1 MKNESIPLDVNIGKL
16 TSEADIRYGLN
27 HEERPKKLSMGERFK
42 KGGKSKDDGGRRLK
56 PDFSEI
62 EDENQVITYHPVQF
76 EKSWTPGKE
85 EEFI

>member
-1 MKNESIPLDVNIGKL
+1 
-16 TSEADIRYGLN
+16 
-27 HEERPKKLSMGERFK
+27 MGERFK